1 MPRDFLS
8 QRTRLRDLLEE
19 FKNTPSKTSITL
31 RMTRDQFEHLQRDFP
46 TLEASKKGPIAGS
59 YKYECTFKKANQ

>member
-19 FKNTPSKTSITL
+19 FKNNPSKTSITL
-31 RMTRDQFEHLQRDFP
+31 HMTRDQFEHLQRDFP

-59 YKYECTFKKANQ
+59 YKYECTFKKT